1 MDVKGQTSPFLMDS
15 VINFRCDK
23 GFFPAGDMSSICDSV
38 GGVGIWRPDTNI
50 ICRDIPGE
58 HAVNYIYS
66 VHHNYSYVAFHHSQ
80 LLSTQ
85 GTIQRHYSEL

>member
-1 MDVKGQTSPFLMDS
+1 MDVQGQTSPFLMDS

-23 GFFPAGDMSSICDSV
+23 GLFPAGDMSSTCDSV

-58 HAVNYIYS
+58 HAVNYI
-66 VHHNYSYVAFHHSQ
+66 VCIITIIMLHSPQ
-80 LLSTQ
+80 STALYPRNHPRVLL
-85 GTIQRHYSEL
+85 